1 MNEGAV
7 DDRVKKYIRE
17 NCASEFRQYL
27 DTPVGDL
34 PDEFRKHLDQIDGN
48 LYKSCVEHGV
58 RLVDYFR
65 IYLMKTFDINRGKGP
80 VEYLRGIARIAC
92 EDLDFFGYNANQS
105 DIALFK
111 QLVLF
116 VYNNPDD
123 ISIKYDSNLNGL
135 SFDEFKKQV
144 NDIRKAF
151 NIRMRSKTGNVK
163 GDRKYKVVA
172 INSGSEAE
180 KYGRYTTWCITHG
193 SYSSY
198 AKNGS
203 RFYFC
208 LEDGFENVKKEVG
221 PGCPLDRYGLS
232 MVSVLI
238 DIDGEPTIITTRW
251 NHEHD
256 GENNENFHTVE
267 QFEKVMGIPFYETFK
282 PYTRDELRKMGV
294 VSFDEA
300 RERLEAGEDPE
311 DIFNDV
317 SDMSDGWS
325 LVELNGKYNFID
337 DKGNF
342 LSDVWFD
349 YANDFHEGVAVIRI
363 NERGYNFIDKEVNFL
378 FNFWFIYVGNF
389 HEGFARVKNK
399 KDEWNFIDKEGKLLS
414 DVCFDFVDDF
424 HEGFAR
430 VKNKKDE
437 WNFIDKEG
445 KLLSDVCFD
454 FVDDFHEGFARV
466 TNRDAYWNFI
476 NREGKLLFDT
486 WFAIDADDFKD
497 GFGYVQ
503 NGKDEW
509 NIIDTKGNFLS
520 DVWFDDIFDFECG
533 FACVKNKKGEWN
545 FIDKEGKLLS
555 DIWFNSVDVFENGF
569 ARVETK
575 DHGIKYLDT
584 KGKLHD
590 RPVKESLSESFFGG
604 GMIGG
609 GFDNTLSPASYNV
622 QGPDP
627 GYTYQMLAFNDT
639 LQQKPNRPDYQYYIH
654 PGSLVRG
661 VGCNNPDKHYTGVVQ
676 SIIKDYSGNVICL
689 RILSRKTSKIVSIK
703 ADDNLELLIP
713 KTSMQ
718 TGNYLSAAQHNISIT
733 NKQ

>member
-267 QFEKVMGIPFYETFK
+267 QFEKVMGRYQRGRDRAPVQRDLQRDGLRVCEQHQHRGRRHPFRRLQSGADAYHQ
-282 PYTRDELRKMGV
+282 RLRSQVQHLEGER
-294 VSFDEA
+294 EA
-300 RERLEAGEDPE
+300 VGRGRPRGTHRGHQRKTDQSAVRG
-311 DIFNDV
+311 
-317 SDMSDGWS
+317 SDQDQ
-325 LVELNGKYNFID
+325 
-337 DKGNF
+337 
-342 LSDVWFD
+342 
-349 YANDFHEGVAVIRI
+349 
-363 NERGYNFIDKEVNFL
+363 
-378 FNFWFIYVGNF
+378 
-389 HEGFARVKNK
+389 ARQQ
-399 KDEWNFIDKEGKLLS
+399 
-414 DVCFDFVDDF
+414 
-424 HEGFAR
+424 
-430 VKNKKDE
+430 
-437 WNFIDKEG
+437 
-445 KLLSDVCFD
+445 
-454 FVDDFHEGFARV
+454 
-466 TNRDAYWNFI
+466 RDAYHRFP
-476 NREGKLLFDT
+476 RFDGMSRYLYGGAPEGEQRPRPSFHQR
-486 WFAIDADDFKD
+486 A
-497 GFGYVQ
+497 
-503 NGKDEW
+503 
-509 NIIDTKGNFLS
+509 
-520 DVWFDDIFDFECG
+520 
-533 FACVKNKKGEWN
+533 
-545 FIDKEGKLLS
+545 
-555 DIWFNSVDVFENGF
+555 
-569 ARVETK
+569 
-575 DHGIKYLDT
+575 
-584 KGKLHD
+584 KGK
-590 RPVKESLSESFFGG
+590 
-604 GMIGG
+604 
-609 GFDNTLSPASYNV
+609 
-622 QGPDP
+622 
-627 GYTYQMLAFNDT
+627 
-639 LQQKPNRPDYQYYIH
+639 
-654 PGSLVRG
+654 GSG
-661 VGCNNPDKHYTGVVQ
+661 AQ
-676 SIIKDYSGNVICL
+676 SA
-689 RILSRKTSKIVSIK
+689 R
-703 ADDNLELLIP
+703 
-713 KTSMQ
+713 
-718 TGNYLSAAQHNISIT
+718 
-733 NKQ
+733 